1 MLIELQLLLKMILQ
15 LEFMLKTAQQLMLRI
30 VEQLMLESLHLEFIH
45 LVKMEK
51 WKLQEVL
58 LLMLRI
64 RQSEFIKK
72 VELLMLAV

>member
-1 MLIELQLLLKMILQ
+1 MQHIWKGQSDQTFENSGIINVDRTATSVKMILQ

-30 VEQLMLESLHLEFIH
+30 AEQLMLERLHLEFIH

-58 LLMLRI
+58 
-64 RQSEFIKK
+64 
-72 VELLMLAV
+72 